1 MKLADRMR
9 KPVPPFFKKV
19 QRAGL
24 VLAAAGGTLLAS
36 PVALPAAILTL
47 GGYMVATGSVIAAIA
62 QATVQNEPEAPATN
76 EKGEPYEPAP

>member
-1 MKLADRMR
+1 MNLAERMK

-19 QRAGL
+19 QKAGL
-24 VLAAAGGTLLAS
+24 ILAAAGGALLAS

-62 QATVQNEPEAPATN
+62 QATVQNEPEAPAKN
-76 EKGEPYEPAP
+76 VKGRAP